1 MFVFD
6 IFRKKSDAKRAQ
18 LPESLLVEPLSSQSN
33 TEEDLTLQLPPVS
46 DFRTSLILPRY
57 DGRLEKNSQGILITT
72 PFYISLSKRFT
83 LLRNSNGDP
92 VSLNVV
98 RSRIAEQR
106 SRGEEIHIT
115 EEEEDIIVQALSDIQ
130 ASRMSQTVSSIAS
143 DTAASPL
150 TLTPDDGTSAARGES
165 NLHLFSGKTSEYMNS
180 MRGGVSSTV
189 PSSPISPS
197 YLTSMGTSRS
207 PPRQSNKRYSNNL
220 FGSNRFQDTSYLQ
233 TVSKTS
239 VESRSTAS
247 LTGSDSQG
255 GSLRSNRSLKDA
267 EGNNVL
273 TQTQTDTDISGEG
286 LNGLPEK
293 GRLKSAVSFPAAQAQ
308 TTKMPSEFTP
318 QQMGRTTL
326 ALQQVI
332 RSIEEEAEETIVVPR
347 SRPPTGQ
354 VSLLAVFHTSA
365 FGMINTR
372 LF

>member
-1 MFVFD
+1 M
-6 IFRKKSDAKRAQ
+6 
-18 LPESLLVEPLSSQSN
+18 
-33 TEEDLTLQLPPVS
+33 
-46 DFRTSLILPRY
+46 
-57 DGRLEKNSQGILITT
+57 
-72 PFYISLSKRFT
+72 
-83 LLRNSNGDP
+83 
-92 VSLNVV
+92 
-98 RSRIAEQR
+98 
-106 SRGEEIHIT
+106 
-115 EEEEDIIVQALSDIQ
+115 QALSDIQ
-130 ASRMSQTVSSIAS
+130 ASRMSQTVSSVAS
-143 DTAASPL
+143 DTAASPS
-150 TLTPDDGTSAARGES
+150 TLTPDDGTSTARGES
-165 NLHLFSGKTSEYMNS
+165 NLHLLSSKTGEHTNS
-180 MRGGVSSTV
+180 MRGGVSPTV
-189 PSSPISPS
+189 SSSPTSSS

-220 FGSNRFQDTSYLQ
+220 FGSNRFHDASYLQ

-239 VESRSTAS
+239 VENRSTAS

-293 GRLKSAVSFPAAQAQ
+293 GRLKPAVSFPAAQAQ
-308 TTKMPSEFTP
+308 TTTKMPSEFTP

-354 VSLLAVFHTSA
+354 VSLSAVFHTSA
-365 FGMINTR
+365 FGMINTW
-372 LF
+372 FF